1 MLVILSILLVVR
13 VINTTGSEAPTDT
26 TEDVGSA
33 AANLDDNQPDPV
45 YEDFEG
51 PVKKVTV
58 LLIIKQI
65 SDDIHDLFAKK
76 TEFDI
81 IEKELLNHET
91 KVDYIFP
98 DEAVIIKGIGKVL
111 QISLIIVY
119 VIVCF
124 SVTI

>member
-1 MLVILSILLVVR
+1 MIAILSISFVVLALYAT
-13 VINTTGSEAPTDT
+13 NTPTASTDDGGT
-26 TEDVGSA
+26 TTVD
-33 AANLDDNQPDPV
+33 LDDNQPDPV

-76 TEFDI
+76 TEFDS

-124 SVTI
+124 SITK

>member
-1 MLVILSILLVVR
+1 MIAILSISFVVLALYAT
-13 VINTTGSEAPTDT
+13 NTPTASTDDGGT
-26 TEDVGSA
+26 TTVD
-33 AANLDDNQPDPV
+33 LDDNQPDPV

-76 TEFDI
+76 TEFDS

>member
-1 MLVILSILLVVR
+1 MIAILSISFVVLALYAT
-13 VINTTGSEAPTDT
+13 NTPTDSTDDGGIT
-26 TEDVGSA
+26 TVD
-33 AANLDDNQPDPV
+33 LDDNQPDPV

-76 TEFDI
+76 TEFDS

-98 DEAVIIKGIGKVL
+98 DEAVIIKGIGSVL

-119 VIVCF
+119 VTVCF

>member
-26 TEDVGSA
+26 TEDVGST

-76 TEFDI
+76 TEFDS

-111 QISLIIVY
+111 QILLIIVY